1 MNTRRVCIKS
11 WDQLVSD
18 GHEVHCSYGVGVPYI
33 RFGNYTVQ
41 QNDCF
46 LGQKGT
52 LLCSKDSD
60 VKVVLLDNE
69 YRAYCCEEMLTYID

>member
-11 WDQLVSD
+11 WEQLIND

-33 RFGNYTVQ
+33 RIGDCIVQ
-41 QNDCF
+41 QHDIF

-52 LLCSKDSD
+52 LLCSNDSD
-60 VKVVLLDNE
+60 VNVVILDNG
-69 YRAYCCEEMLTYID
+69 YRAYCCEEILTYID